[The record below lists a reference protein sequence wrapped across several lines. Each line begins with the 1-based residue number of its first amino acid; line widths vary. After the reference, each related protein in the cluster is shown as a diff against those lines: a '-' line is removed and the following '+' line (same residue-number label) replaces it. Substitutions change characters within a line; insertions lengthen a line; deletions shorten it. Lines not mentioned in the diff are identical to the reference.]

1 MTLQQQHHKN
11 HAAITNRIDERMIHG
26 CKRKRSARSRSMF
39 EWQSNPNASTCCID
53 LSRQLSLSPSD
64 ISDGSNTHTLN
75 GFAITDGKLY
85 DSQLFLI
92 RLSKA
97 LIACGAPSHRLD
109 HCVQCIRK
117 KLNMEAQFGYFP
129 GFLIVSFGDPESLVA
144 HVQLIK
150 VDSSLD
156 LHQLTRIY
164 EVFESVLCDEITVQD
179 ASEALNPIL
188 QAEPVYPLWMIL
200 AAHAVA
206 SSSSMPLFFSGTA
219 LDMLIGLALGL
230 ILAIGTTHVSRRVTR
245 FSSIFD
251 VLLSAVIGFLSAT
264 ASTRLSPSATCFYAL
279 SVGGVV
285 SLLPGYATLISLLEI
300 AAGAV
305 AAGTLRLTTTLVYS
319 LLIGF
324 GLAIGASVHELLFP
338 SLALVAS
345 SAACENTLPMS
356 FHILLVPMFAVANAI
371 ILKEHPSKYP
381 IMLALAILSH
391 TVHHVSLQNFVAYP
405 HIATV
410 LAAFAVAIASNIYA
424 RLKATIGFVDMI
436 TGLLFL
442 VPGSV
447 GVASSLNTFGQALS
461 SSSPMTEMSVILN
474 AGQQGIVF
482 AAHMMVITVSVSVG
496 LVLAA
501 VVIYPLR
508 KLVDC
513 RCSSPYRYRRKDW
526 VGEIT
531 F

>member
-1 MTLQQQHHKN
+1 
-11 HAAITNRIDERMIHG
+11 
-26 CKRKRSARSRSMF
+26 
-39 EWQSNPNASTCCID
+39 
-53 LSRQLSLSPSD
+53 
-64 ISDGSNTHTLN
+64 
-75 GFAITDGKLY
+75 
-85 DSQLFLI
+85 
-92 RLSKA
+92 
-97 LIACGAPSHRLD
+97 
-109 HCVQCIRK
+109 
-117 KLNMEAQFGYFP
+117 MEAQFGYFP